1 MTMNL
6 AQKIGANISRP
17 FRYIKK
23 GVANLVFG
31 AANSTRSGIKKTIRA
46 TGKAAGSMI
55 WDNKLEKLY
64 VETQNNKYVK
74 IGAGLVWLFLFS
86 WIGYKIYT
94 VEISAETTVSLSL
107 AGYLLLAS
115 GAVYCFC
122 RDMIRNTSWQQRENI
137 REGIKVCALEKLK
150 SFLLTQNLT
159 AKQKEILSEKFRYAV
174 TNREVIDVY
183 EEIVLREMDKKAE
196 EIVERYSK
204 IVGIGSAVS
213 PRLSWDY
220 LISVLAFSKMLLEIA
235 KAYRV
240 SLSLKTFVSI
250 FIFGLAIISASTI
263 ITQAIKQI
271 TEKNQSAI
279 ALLGGAGAWVISKIV
294 ELAIPYY
301 TIGAVGYAIQ
311 YTLRPIKPYN

>member
-1 MTMNL
+1 M
-6 AQKIGANISRP
+6 KIRQTIARP
-17 FRYIKK
+17 FRYIKN
-23 GVANLVFG
+23 GTTAIFCG
-31 AANSTRSGIKKTIRA
+31 TQSGIKKTIRA
-46 TGKAAGSMI
+46 TGKAAGSVI
-55 WDNKLEKLY
+55 WDNKLENLY
-64 VETQNNKYVK
+64 AKTQNNKYIK
-74 IGAGLVWLFLFS
+74 AGVGLLWLFLFS
-86 WIGYKIYT
+86 LIGYKAYA
-94 VEISAETTVSLSL
+94 EISKNAAEPLSMSL
-107 AGYLLLAS
+107 AGYLLFA
-115 GAVYCFC
+115 AFAFFYFC

-174 TNREVIDVY
+174 TNREIIDVY